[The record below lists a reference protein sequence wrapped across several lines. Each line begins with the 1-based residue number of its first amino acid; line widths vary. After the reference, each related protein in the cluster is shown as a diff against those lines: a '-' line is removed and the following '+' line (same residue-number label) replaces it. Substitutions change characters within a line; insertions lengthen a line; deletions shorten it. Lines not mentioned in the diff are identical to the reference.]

1 MGARSKL
8 NVAYAHG
15 CLIVASVVGLV
26 AQSWAAFAVALA
38 VTVLGCV
45 VAGDIR
51 PHGRR

>member
-8 NVAYAHG
+8 NVAYAQG
-15 CLIVASVVGLV
+15 CVIVAAIVGLL
-26 AQSWAAFAVALA
+26 AQSWMAFTVVLA

-51 PHGRR
+51 PRGRR